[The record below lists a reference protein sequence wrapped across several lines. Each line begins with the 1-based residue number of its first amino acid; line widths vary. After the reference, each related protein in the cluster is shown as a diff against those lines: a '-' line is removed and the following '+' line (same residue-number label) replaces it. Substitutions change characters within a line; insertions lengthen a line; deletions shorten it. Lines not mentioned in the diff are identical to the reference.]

1 MRKFISKS
9 EFETKEIAKQIFSSY
24 KDKYKLFVI
33 NGNISAGKTIFSQE
47 IAKLID
53 KKNKL
58 TSSSFTVKTNYNNLT
73 HYDLYLLQDKISSP
87 EFYSLLNEDLENGYV
102 IIEWANIIKKFK
114 LSNYLEINIDIKNDS
129 TRVISIKEK

>member
-1 MRKFISKS
+1 MNKFISKS
-9 EFETKEIAKQIFSSY
+9 ELETKAIAKEIFSFY

-33 NGNISAGKTIFSQE
+33 NGNISAGKTVFSQQ

-53 KKNKL
+53 KNNKL
-58 TSSSFTVKTNYNNLT
+58 TSSSFTVKTNYNNLA
-73 HYDLYLLQDKISSP
+73 HYDLYLLEDKISTP

-114 LSNYLEINIDIKNDS
+114 LKNYLEINIDIKDEK
-129 TRVISIKEK
+129 TRLITVKEK